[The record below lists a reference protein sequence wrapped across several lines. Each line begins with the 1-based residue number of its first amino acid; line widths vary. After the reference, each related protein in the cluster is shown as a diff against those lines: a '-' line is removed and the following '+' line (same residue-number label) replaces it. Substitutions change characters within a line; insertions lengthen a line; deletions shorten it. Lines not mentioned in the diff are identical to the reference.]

1 MNCRRR
7 AGSDRRP
14 EREASNHRHPLVA
27 AILALPADQR
37 EVFVLSR
44 VAGLTYSQIS
54 DHLGL
59 SVEAVQA
66 SLAAALLQL
75 ARGLDDGPM

>member
-14 EREASNHRHPLVA
+14 EREASNDQHPLVA

-37 EVFVLSR
+37 DVFLLNR
-44 VAGLTYSQIS
+44 VVGLTYSQIS
-54 DHLGL
+54 DHLGH
-59 SVEAVQA
+59 SVEAVQG
-66 SLAAALLQL
+66 SLAAALLRL
-75 ARGLDDGPM
+75 VRVLDDGPT